1 MEQINSKASMVS
13 EATSE
18 GGREPISA
26 THRLHKLLHKR
37 LRIPQG
43 MIQPFLSAA
52 RIAGNPTQ
60 YWVRKRL
67 AKEIIAGAEQGFHI
81 SHKNGYHF
89 FRQMKFQGLRILL
102 DTATHCIKNPERLF

>member
-1 MEQINSKASMVS
+1 MVS

-60 YWVRKRL
+60 YWVRRRL
-67 AKEIIAGAEQGFHI
+67 AKEIIAGGEQGFRI
-81 SHKNGYHF
+81 SQKDGYHFF
-89 FRQMKFQGLRILL
+89 FRQMKFQGLRILF
-102 DTATHCIKNPERLF
+102 DIAPHCTKNLETLF